1 MVAAEDTAR
10 ASRVLELFAEL
21 LEYPHPRLAQTARE
35 CVAQVTPE
43 NAEAASLL
51 EAFASFVERTP
62 HDTLEEVFTATFDLD
77 ATCHPYIGY
86 HLFGEDYKR
95 SALML
100 ELKDL
105 FRKYDFDGGI
115 ELPDHVAV
123 LLRFMSVCPDQELV
137 AEIGREAL
145 VRTLEPM
152 TVEAEPETAEE
163 GEVPPVLFD
172 LGYNYRNVL
181 HALRL
186 VLQARYGSPSET
198 VSIPLPDPQRLVS

>member
-1 MVAAEDTAR
+1 MVAADDTAR
-10 ASRVLELFAEL
+10 MSRVLELFAEL
-21 LEYPHPRLAQTARE
+21 LEYPHPGLAKTARE

-43 NAEAASLL
+43 SAEAAALIDD
-51 EAFASFVERTP
+51 FASFVERTP

-77 ATCHPYIGY
+77 ARCHPYIGY

-105 FRKYDFDGGI
+105 FRRYDFECGI

-137 AEIGREAL
+137 TEIGREAL

-152 TVEAEPETAEE
+152 TVEAEPDPAEE
-163 GEVPPVLFD
+163 DEVPPVLFD
-172 LGYNYRNVL
+172 LGDKYRNVL
-181 HALRL
+181 RALRL
-186 VLQARYGSPSET
+186 VLQTRYGSPSET
-198 VSIPLPDPQRLVS
+198 VSIPIPDPQRLVS

>member
-10 ASRVLELFAEL
+10 QSRVLELFAEL
-21 LEYPHPRLAQTARE
+21 LEYPHPGIAQAARE
-35 CVAQVTPE
+35 CVEQVAPE
-43 NAEAASLL
+43 NADAAALL
-51 EAFASFVERTP
+51 GEFASFVERTP

-86 HLFGEDYKR
+86 HMFGEDYKR

-100 ELKDL
+100 ELKNL
-105 FRKYDFDGGI
+105 YRKYDFDSGI

-123 LLRFMSVCPDQELV
+123 LLRFMSVCPDAELTG
-137 AEIGREAL
+137 EIGREAL
-145 VRTLEPM
+145 VRTLDPM
-152 TVEAEPETAEE
+152 TVEPEPEPVEE

-172 LGYNYRNVL
+172 LGDNYRHVL

-186 VLQARYGSPSET
+186 VLQARFGLPAET
-198 VSIPLPDPQRLVS
+198 LSIPLPDPERLVS

>member
-1 MVAAEDTAR
+1 MVAVEDTAR
-10 ASRVLELFAEL
+10 AARVLELFAEL

-35 CVAQVTPE
+35 CVAQVAPE
-43 NAEAASLL
+43 NAEAAALI
-51 EAFASFVERTP
+51 EGFASFADRTP
-62 HDTLEEVFTATFDLD
+62 PDIVEEVFTATFDLD

-105 FRKYDFDGGI
+105 YRRYEFDSGV

-123 LLRFMSVCPDQELV
+123 LLRFMAVCPDPELIG
-137 AEIGREAL
+137 EIGREAL

-152 TVEAEPETAEE
+152 TVEAEPDPAEADE
-163 GEVPPVLFD
+163 IPPVLFD
-172 LGYNYRNVL
+172 LGDNYRNVL
-181 HALRL
+181 RALRR
-186 VLQARYGSPSET
+186 VLQARYGSPAET
-198 VSIPLPDPQRLVS
+198 VSIPLPDSTRLVS

>member
-10 ASRVLELFAEL
+10 MSRVLELFAEL
-21 LEYPHPRLAQTARE
+21 LEYPHPGLAKSARE
-35 CVAQVTPE
+35 CVVQVTPE
-43 NAEAASLL
+43 SAEAAALIDD
-51 EAFASFVERTP
+51 FASFVERTP

-77 ATCHPYIGY
+77 ARCHPYIGY

-105 FRKYDFDGGI
+105 FRKHDFEAGI

-137 AEIGREAL
+137 TEIGREAL

-152 TVEAEPETAEE
+152 TVEAEPDPAEE
-163 GEVPPVLFD
+163 DEVPPVLFD
-172 LGYNYRNVL
+172 LGDKYRNVL
-181 HALRL
+181 RALRL
-186 VLQARYGSPSET
+186 VLQTRYGSPSET
-198 VSIPLPDPQRLVS
+198 ISIPIPDPQRLVS

>member
-1 MVAAEDTAR
+1 MVAAEDSVRQA
-10 ASRVLELFAEL
+10 RVLELFAEL
-21 LEYPHPRLAQTARE
+21 LEYPHPGIAKTARE
-35 CVAQVTPE
+35 CAEQVAPE
-43 NAEAASLL
+43 NPEAAVMLG
-51 EAFASFVERTP
+51 EFASFVERTP

-86 HLFGEDYKR
+86 HMFGEDYKR

-105 FRKYDFDGGI
+105 FRQYDFDSGI

-123 LLRFMSVCPDQELV
+123 LLRFMAKCPDLELT

-152 TVEAEPETAEE
+152 TTEAEPEPAEE
-163 GEVPPVLFD
+163 GEIPPVLFD
-172 LGYNYRNVL
+172 LGDNYRRVL
-181 HALRL
+181 TALRL
-186 VLQARYGSPSET
+186 VLQARYGLPAEREN
-198 VSIPLPDPQRLVS
+198 IPLPDPERLVS